1 MSLNF
6 LPFVGS
12 AAHGAS
18 HDVKARRKRGHLLHG
33 VMVPD
38 AESSKRNSF
47 RVDGQTFLRMR
58 GIHRSYAASTQNSG
72 TSPSAAPVPKED
84 FFAPSTVF
92 DAISGDPSHVGR
104 LVLFLSS
111 KTCIAVR
118 DLGSAPGLDVSRW
131 SQMSSCNSG
140 TPKNVW
146 IRRYLYLTY

>member
-1 MSLNF
+1 M
-6 LPFVGS
+6 
-12 AAHGAS
+12 
-18 HDVKARRKRGHLLHG
+18 
-33 VMVPD
+33 PD

-47 RVDGQTFLRMR
+47 RVDGQTFLKMR

-72 TSPSAAPVPKED
+72 TSPSAAVPKED

-92 DAISGDPSHVGR
+92 DPAISGDPSHVGR

-131 SQMSSCNSG
+131 
-140 TPKNVW
+140 
-146 IRRYLYLTY
+146 